1 MKKDPALVQTFASLY
16 EGGGEDEIDE
26 RNEIVYLCA
35 MKNFAD
41 PSFEACEGKS
51 GFHFLT
57 GRGVRVGIN
66 LGIGA
71 VGALIVSLLVMRA
84 RRAVRA

>member
-1 MKKDPALVQTFASLY
+1 
-16 EGGGEDEIDE
+16 
-26 RNEIVYLCA
+26 
-35 MKNFAD
+35 MKNVAD

-57 GRGVRVGIN
+57 SRGVRVGAN
-66 LGIGA
+66 VGIGLIG
-71 VGALIVSLLVMRA
+71 VLIVSLIVMRA